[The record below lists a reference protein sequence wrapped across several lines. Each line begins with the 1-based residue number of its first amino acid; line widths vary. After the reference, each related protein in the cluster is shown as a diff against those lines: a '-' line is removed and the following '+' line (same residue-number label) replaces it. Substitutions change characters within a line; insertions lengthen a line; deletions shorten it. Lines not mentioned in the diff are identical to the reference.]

1 MELDF
6 HKDPQI
12 LSTVIDALEAGVFTV
27 DAQGHF
33 VAWSEGVERITGYS
47 AKDVVGQPCRIL
59 EGPNCK
65 GFSTLA
71 ELLAAPTAAADCI
84 CNQEC
89 KLLTKDG
96 RELHIYGSVRLL
108 HAPEGRLL
116 GAVGSFTD
124 LTSHILANE
133 KIALL
138 EEQTR
143 SRTALASLVGK
154 SEPMREVFRRL
165 GLAAQSDVTVML
177 TGESGTGKELAAAAI
192 HVLSPRKAKPFLAIN
207 CSAIPETLLES
218 ELFGHVKGAF
228 TGATRDKMGVFQAA
242 EGGTL
247 FLDEI
252 GDVSPLMQV
261 KLLRVL
267 QSREVRRVGD
277 ERAANIDVRLITAT
291 NKDVKQLMLAGQMR
305 EDFYYRIRVFEITL
319 PPLRQRRE
327 DIPLLVRHFL
337 EELAGRQG
345 KAVSG
350 LSRDALAALMR
361 HRWPGNVR
369 ELKNAIEA
377 GLVTVAG
384 DRLNLL
390 DLPREVRNGDAASA
404 LGANLEL
411 PSAAASA
418 EDENLLRA
426 LAETGGNRTL
436 AAKRLGISRVTLWK
450 RLRKLGDGRVPN

>member
-6 HKDPQI
+6 HKDPRI
-12 LSTVIDALEAGVFTV
+12 LGTVVDALEVGVFTV
-27 DAQGHF
+27 DAHARF
-33 VAWSEGVERITGYS
+33 VAWSQGAERITGYLAS
-47 AKDVVGQPCRIL
+47 DVVGQPCRIL

-96 RELHIYGSVRLL
+96 RELYIFGSVRLL
-108 HAPEGRLL
+108 HTADGRLL

-154 SEPMREVFRRL
+154 SEPMQEVFRRL

-192 HVLSPRKAKPFLAIN
+192 HALGPRKAKPFLAIN

-242 EGGTL
+242 DGGTL

-252 GDVSPLMQV
+252 GDVSP
-261 KLLRVL
+261 
-267 QSREVRRVGD
+267 
-277 ERAANIDVRLITAT
+277 
-291 NKDVKQLMLAGQMR
+291 
-305 EDFYYRIRVFEITL
+305 
-319 PPLRQRRE
+319 
-327 DIPLLVRHFL
+327 
-337 EELAGRQG
+337 
-345 KAVSG
+345 
-350 LSRDALAALMR
+350 
-361 HRWPGNVR
+361 
-369 ELKNAIEA
+369 
-377 GLVTVAG
+377 
-384 DRLNLL
+384 
-390 DLPREVRNGDAASA
+390 
-404 LGANLEL
+404 
-411 PSAAASA
+411 
-418 EDENLLRA
+418 
-426 LAETGGNRTL
+426 
-436 AAKRLGISRVTLWK
+436 
-450 RLRKLGDGRVPN
+450 